1 MNLPQKSVENAMK
14 RMYVLLIAL
23 FVLCGCREA
32 KKETKTSL
40 EPTEISNISEELVT
54 EESTTPMNVTPVN
67 KAQGSTAA
75 QNLAS
80 QTVVPAKEIAS
91 AAKVTEKITEKQ
103 SGPSGKDIQ
112 QALKNAG
119 IYSGKVDGVIGAK
132 YKGFATRELAEAAY
146 HDDFEKYLKKD
157 LTTPK
162 VIVCSNPLIGSPVL
176 WILAKASKVLL
187 AYSSSLLSL

>member
-1 MNLPQKSVENAMK
+1 VAVLNLPQKSVENAMK

-119 IYSGKVDGVIGAK
+119 IYSGKVDGVIGGRTKKAI
-132 YKGFATRELAEAAY
+132 E
-146 HDDFEKYLKKD
+146 DFQMKNKLKADGKVGTKTWSKLSGYLTESGQSASQD
-157 LTTPK
+157 APA
-162 VIVCSNPLIGSPVL
+162 SS
-176 WILAKASKVLL
+176 AKAE
-187 AYSSSLLSL
+187 